1 MLHKSSEIQNW
12 TFKVRG
18 PKYACLSIMFR
29 SLRNAFI
36 TGIVVILPLGA
47 TIIVIQFL
55 LVKLGNPARP
65 FFFWYLDSEWR
76 SLPAV
81 KFALETISVFVVFL
95 LITLLGYGSRFVLG
109 RIILGGLERLLDR
122 VPFINTVYGTVKQIV
137 DTFSQQKKAVFQE
150 VVLIEYPR
158 KRCYVLGFLTSTAK
172 GETQACTG
180 EHIVNIFVP
189 TTPNP
194 TSGFLLMLPEE
205 DITRLQMSIA
215 EGMKLIIS
223 GGAVVPNPKTGE
235 AVTIKNPSQAEGGAP
250 TSHA

>member
-55 LVKLGNPARP
+55 LVKLGNPASQ

>member
-55 LVKLGNPARP
+55 LVKLGNPASQ

-137 DTFSQQKKAVFQE
+137 DTFSKQKKAVFQE